1 MTAGRCVVVELESC
15 GLCQLWSLEGGD
27 WSDCGDRR
35 ARAATRE
42 PRSTLVDF
50 ESAAHAPRPK
60 IANTLFVIISYVQ
73 CALPRERRVTARVA
87 DPLPT
92 RLETRVVA
100 RAVVSHCNAITQL
113 ILQPLPHPSPQP
125 PPPHP
130 IPPLPHVLVRVSARA
145 ELRGCCANAIGVP
158 SACPRCATSQLLLC
172 CYEKVECCATA
183 FIKPSCHL
191 S

>member
-1 MTAGRCVVVELESC
+1 MPAGAWRVETGVTVET
-15 GLCQLWSLEGGD
+15 GE
-27 WSDCGDRR
+27 
-35 ARAATRE
+35 RE
-42 PRSTLVDF
+42 PRRASLDRRLSTSRAQPTRRGQKLQIRYLLLYHMCNV
-50 ESAAHAPRPK
+50 
-60 IANTLFVIISYVQ
+60 
-73 CALPRERRVTARVA
+73 LPRERRVTRVA